1 MKNSSHR
8 EAATGKHFSC
18 LRRTQSAAADAR
30 CGAAQIAA
38 TRKAPVAPESIPSGA
53 QASRRLFSDL
63 IAAIEITRHS
73 PRFPTF
79 LIDRGYQL
87 ELAVSR
93 SKQRE
98 AALSNR
104 RWIQVSSFQF
114 LSSLFLRLPYFSAL
128 VTCHSSPVTAFKS
141 CRIAASLLGR
151 EASRRERA
159 HSPLGLPEMVQVRYV
174 NAHSVASLVNDFST
188 GVEQNG

>member
-1 MKNSSHR
+1 M
-8 EAATGKHFSC
+8 
-18 LRRTQSAAADAR
+18 
-30 CGAAQIAA
+30 
-38 TRKAPVAPESIPSGA
+38 
-53 QASRRLFSDL
+53 
-63 IAAIEITRHS
+63 AAIEITRHS

-104 RWIQVSSFQF
+104 RWIQVSGFQF
-114 LSSLFLRLPYFSAL
+114 LSSLFLRLQFFPAL
-128 VTCHSSPVTAFKS
+128 VTCHSTPVTAFKS
-141 CRIAASLLGR
+141 CKIAASLLGR
-151 EASRRERA
+151 QASRMERA

-174 NAHSVASLVNDFST
+174 NAHSMPSLVSDFST